1 MAKTIHLN
9 KGLDIRLV
17 GEAALKTEPASASD
31 TVLIKPTDFVGIKP
45 KTLVQAGDE
54 VLAGSPLFFD
64 KNNPEVIV
72 VSPVSGEVV
81 EIVRGPKRV
90 LLGIKI
96 LADKTVRSLQ
106 LPQIDVQ
113 SADAETLIKFLC
125 SHGVWAFIRTKPFD
139 AVAFPDIKP
148 SAVVVCGFD
157 SAPLAPSVEFLL
169 QGKEEAFK
177 KGLEVLS
184 KVSGR
189 KVHLTTHAKANNA
202 GWANAFSGTE
212 NVVFS
217 GPHPAG
223 SVSVQ
228 LHHIAPLNKGDFA
241 WYVQA
246 EDVARIGTLVSE
258 ARFDGSRRIALTG
271 SSINNPMYLDAVIGS
286 SMAALLKDQKMADT
300 EFGNRVIS
308 GNVLTVDKVGL
319 DGYLG
324 FYHHQVTV
332 IPEGKHREF
341 FGWAAPG
348 FDKFSL
354 SRTFFSWITPS
365 KKYALTT
372 NMHGE
377 HRAFVVTG
385 EYEKVFPMNIF
396 PVHLLK
402 AIHNGDIEQQENLGI
417 YEVSPEDFALCEFVC
432 TSKIESQA
440 MVRAAHDLL
449 YGEWVDSRKEPV
461 HH

>member
-1 MAKTIHLN
+1 MAKTIHLK

-17 GEAALKTEPASASD
+17 GEAALSIEPASVSD
-31 TVLIKPTDFVGIKP
+31 TVMIKPTDFVGIKP

-64 KNNPEVIV
+64 KNNPDYKV

-81 EIVRGPKRV
+81 EVVRGPKRV

-96 LADKTVRSLQ
+96 LADKSVRSLG
-106 LPQIDVQ
+106 LPRIDAQ
-113 SADAETLIKFLC
+113 NADADTLTHYLC
-125 SHGVWAFIRTKPFD
+125 EHGAWAFIRTKPFD

-148 SAVVVCGFD
+148 KAVVVSGFD

-169 QGKEEAFK
+169 KGKEEAFK
-177 KGLEVLS
+177 KGLEVLA
-184 KVSGR
+184 KVSGA
-189 KVHLTTHAKANNA
+189 KVFLTTHTKANSA
-202 GWANAFSGTE
+202 GWANAFSGIE
-212 NVVFS
+212 NVAFS
-217 GPHPAG
+217 GAHPAG
-223 SVSVQ
+223 NVSVQ
-228 LHHIAPLNKGDFA
+228 LHHISPLNKGEFA
-241 WYVQA
+241 WYVHA
-246 EDVARIGTLVSE
+246 EDVARIGTLILE

-271 SSINNPMYLDAVIGS
+271 SSVNKPMYLETIQGS
-286 SMAALLKDQKMADT
+286 SMASLLKDQKLAET
-300 EFGNRVIS
+300 EFGNRIIS
-308 GNVLTVDKVGL
+308 GNVLTGDKVGQ

-354 SRTFFSWITPS
+354 SRTFFSWITPG

-385 EYEKVFPMNIF
+385 EYEKVFPMDIY
-396 PVHLLK
+396 PVQLLK

-432 TSKIESQA
+432 TSKIESQS
-440 MVRAAHDLL
+440 MVRSAHDLL
-449 YGEWVDSRKEPV
+449 YGELVDSRKEPV